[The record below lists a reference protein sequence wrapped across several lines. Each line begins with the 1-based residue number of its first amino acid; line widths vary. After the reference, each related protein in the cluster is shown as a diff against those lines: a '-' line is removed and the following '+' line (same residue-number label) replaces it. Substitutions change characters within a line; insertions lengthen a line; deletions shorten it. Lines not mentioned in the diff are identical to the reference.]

1 MTTMHWTIKAGMA
14 TGIAAAML
22 LSGCAHRA
30 DTKAQFGDTVR
41 HMTEQQIYD
50 LDAAYNPDPEPLMGG
65 DVVRLNDVLDSH
77 RNNAE
82 DLTEDRGALEMRDFN

>member
-22 LSGCAHRA
+22 LSGCAHRS

-50 LDAAYNPDPEPLMGG
+50 PDAAYNPEPQPLMGG
-65 DVVRLNDVLDSH
+65 NPDRLNDVVDSH

-82 DLTEDRGALEMRDFN
+82 DPTEDRGALIMRPFN